1 MTDRSIRIVQ
11 PNDPLYPPLLKE
23 IYRPPATLYYIGSLA
38 NAGQYVLSVV
48 GTRKPT
54 NYGLRIATDLVQS
67 IARRGVIIV
76 SGLAY
81 GIDARAHAAALEAG
95 GKTWAVLASGLD
107 RIYPASHRVLAEKI
121 ISSGGALISDYPPGT
136 EPLKQH
142 FPARNR
148 IIAGLA
154 LGTLIVEAPEKS
166 GALITANFA
175 LEYNREVLAV
185 PGEAYNP
192 SAVGTNRLIKQGAK
206 AVTEAADIL
215 EIFDLADTPKIQESR
230 RSQPANEAERVVL
243 DLLRAGPQ
251 TVDQICEKCKLGIS
265 TMNSALSFLE
275 MSGAIIQIEPQTY
288 ALNL

>member
-1 MTDRSIRIVQ
+1 MSNSRIETVHPSDQ
-11 PNDPLYPPLLKE
+11 LYPPLLKE
-23 IYRPPATLYYIGSLA
+23 IYHPPTTLYYIGSLA

-48 GTRKPT
+48 GTRKPST
-54 NYGLRIATDLVQS
+54 YGLRITDDLVTATAQ
-67 IARRGVIIV
+67 RGVIIV

-81 GIDARAHAAALEAG
+81 GIDARAHAAALAAG
-95 GKTWAVLASGLD
+95 GKTWAVMASGLD
-107 RIYPASHRVLAEKI
+107 RIYPAAHRALAEKI
-121 ISSGGALISDYPPGT
+121 VATGGALISDYPPGT

-148 IIAGLA
+148 IIAGLS
-154 LGTLIVEAPEKS
+154 LGTLIIEAPDKS

-175 LEYNREVLAV
+175 LDYNREVLAV
-185 PGEAYNP
+185 PGQVYTP

-206 AVTEAADIL
+206 VVTEAADIL
-215 EIFDLADTPKIQESR
+215 EIFGLADTNNAPKNSR
-230 RSQPANEAERVVL
+230 YQPANEAERRVL

-265 TMNSALSFLE
+265 TMNSTLSFLE
-275 MSGAIIQIEPQTY
+275 MSGAIIQLEPQTY